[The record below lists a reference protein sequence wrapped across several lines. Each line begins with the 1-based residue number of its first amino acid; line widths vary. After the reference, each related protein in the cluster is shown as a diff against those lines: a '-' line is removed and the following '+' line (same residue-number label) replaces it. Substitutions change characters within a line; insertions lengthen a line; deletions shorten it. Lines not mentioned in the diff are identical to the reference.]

1 MWDFP
6 LFPAQ
11 ASTIAGG
18 VDTLYFALIG
28 LSTLFATAVFVA
40 ITFFAIR
47 YRRGADVDRSR
58 PLFESGRLE
67 FAWSF
72 IPLILGLGVFVY
84 QARMYFDLYRPPDEA
99 MEVYVVGKQ
108 WMWYIQHPD
117 GQREINELHV
127 PVGQPVRLIMTS
139 QDVIHSFYVPAF
151 RIKQDVLPGRYTSI
165 WFEANQV
172 GRFHL
177 FCAEFCGTSHSGMI
191 GSVVAMEPADYQ
203 EWLSQ
208 NIGNVAPVT
217 AGEEAAPAGGDQ
229 EGATAT
235 GGGQSMADAGKALFD
250 QLGCAT
256 CHQPAGG
263 IGPSL
268 TGVAGE
274 PVELASGETVTADE
288 EYLRESIINPH
299 AKVVAGY
306 NPVMPTYEGQLNEEQ
321 LQQLVA
327 YLKSLGSD
335 E

>member
-18 VDTLYFALIG
+18 VDTVYFIMVG
-28 LSTLFATAVFVA
+28 LSTLFATAVFVT
-40 ITFFAIR
+40 IIFFAVR
-47 YRRGADVDRSR
+47 YRRQADVDRSR
-58 PLFESGRLE
+58 PVFESGRLE

-72 IPLILGLGVFVY
+72 IPLILGLAVFAY
-84 QARMYFDLYRPPDEA
+84 QAKMYFDLYRPPNEA
-99 MEVYVVGKQ
+99 MEIYVVGKQ

-139 QDVIHSFYVPAF
+139 QDVIHSFFVPAF

-165 WFEANQV
+165 WFEPTEV

-177 FCAEFCGTSHSGMI
+177 FCAEFCGTDHSNMI
-191 GSVVAMEPADYQ
+191 GSVVVMEPANYQ

-208 NIGNVAPVT
+208 NIGEAAPLT
-217 AGEEAAPAGGDQ
+217 AGEEAAPAGGQ
-229 EGATAT
+229 EEA
-235 GGGQSMADAGKALFD
+235 GQSMAAAGEAIFN

-274 PVELASGETVTADE
+274 PVELESGEAVTADE
-288 EYLRESIINPH
+288 DYLRESIINPH
-299 AKVVAGY
+299 AKIVSGY
-306 NPVMPTYEGQLNEEQ
+306 NPVMPTYEGQLSEEQ

-327 YLKSLGSD
+327 YIKSLGS

>member
-18 VDTLYFALIG
+18 VDTVYFVLIG

-72 IPLILGLGVFVY
+72 IPLILGLAVFVY
-84 QARMYFDLYRPPDEA
+84 QARMYFDLYQPPNEA

-127 PVGQPVRLIMTS
+127 PVGQPVKLIMTS

-177 FCAEFCGTSHSGMI
+177 FCAEYCGTDHSGMI
-191 GSVVAMEPADYQ
+191 GSVVAMEPSDYQ

-217 AGEEAAPAGGDQ
+217 AGEGAAPAGSSQ
-229 EGATAT
+229 EGTTAT
-235 GGGQSMADAGKALFD
+235 GGQSMADAGKALYD

-274 PVELASGETVTADE
+274 PVEMESGETVIADE

-299 AKVVAGY
+299 AKIVAGY

-327 YLKSLGSD
+327 YLKSLGS
-335 E
+335 EE